1 MNQDFE
7 RLVGRAVVDK
17 EFRDA
22 LLANPENAVTEA
34 GFMLNDE
41 EVGQL
46 KAGIEKV
53 RAELGS
59 DRLDEMF
66 KVTKG
71 AWY

>member
-22 LLANPENAVTEA
+22 LLANPENAVIKA
-34 GFMLNDE
+34 GFKLNDE
-41 EVGQL
+41 EVEQL

-53 RAELGS
+53 KAELGS
-59 DRLDEMF
+59 DQLDEMF

>member
-22 LLANPENAVTEA
+22 LLANPENAVIKA
-34 GFMLNDE
+34 GFKLNDE
-41 EVGQL
+41 EVEQL

-53 RAELGS
+53 KAELGS